1 MRTFKIKKPKIISIR
16 QKPLKQLILNID
28 FSFKILKKNDL
39 NKQFYI
45 ILYNVNLNK
54 HEHENEHEHEHNIV
68 YNRNNILVSFN
79 EIEYNSKESL
89 NIIFYS
95 NKQYKSLKNNILS
108 TIINKNKILYWD
120 DNYSI
125 KLFNIIKLSKY
136 LSRY

>member
-54 HEHENEHEHEHNIV
+54 HEHENEHEHNIV